1 MDLLLVVFLDLQLNA
16 FFLLPCDSKEKNDMK
31 SLMFTLGALAMAF
44 TLTAQDARLSSE
56 QDARGGVYRTNIRSG
71 EFYGTLVAFTQA
83 NNELVRFN
91 IDDIVMR
98 ATRDQDFLK
107 AVESLRN
114 FRFDNV
120 TQALNV
126 LASHG
131 WVVRS
136 AMVLRGRHGDEQHYV
151 MARPTDNIMPMSPWL
166 EQSAKG
172 RSGQK

>member
-1 MDLLLVVFLDLQLNA
+1 
-16 FFLLPCDSKEKNDMK
+16 
-31 SLMFTLGALAMAF
+31 
-44 TLTAQDARLSSE
+44 
-56 QDARGGVYRTNIRSG
+56 
-71 EFYGTLVAFTQA
+71 
-83 NNELVRFN
+83 
-91 IDDIVMR
+91 MR

-136 AMVLRGRHGDEQHYV
+136 TMVLRGRHGDEQHYV